1 MPKKI
6 ILKIVESVE
15 FLQREHSKSKG
26 LLKKDRIR
34 TLLYIK
40 EGKFHFL
47 SDIGKKLGR
56 SEKTIRGW
64 LQKYLKDG
72 YSSLVEVKS
81 GGNNTKTISEKAQ
94 FLLLKKLTIKTQRS
108 HLM

>member
-6 ILKIVESVE
+6 ILEIAESVE

-40 EGKFHFL
+40 EGKFHFQ

-56 SEKTIRGW
+56 S
-64 LQKYLKDG
+64 
-72 YSSLVEVKS
+72 
-81 GGNNTKTISEKAQ
+81 
-94 FLLLKKLTIKTQRS
+94 
-108 HLM
+108 